1 MKTVY
6 TVAVVEYI
14 KKEMDMDTQTN
25 SKQRI
30 AEIGVSLMKEQGFDN
45 VSIMQICKAADI
57 TRTTFYYHF
66 NAKQDLIE
74 EYFKAGIVDQ
84 EDTFSQL
91 MQIDNDFDRY
101 IALYDMH
108 LRFLVEE
115 GVEFTRQLLKTNLDD
130 PTMFQQYILKDSWC
144 VPILTNCQKRKLIRT
159 DYSPEQLDTM
169 MASMALGIVSIWCS
183 TNGSFDLYETV
194 HTALNAFLRA

>member
-1 MKTVY
+1 MN
-6 TVAVVEYI
+6 
-14 KKEMDMDTQTN
+14 TQTN

-91 MQIDNDFDRY
+91 MQIDNDYDRY

-115 GVEFTRQLLKTNLDD
+115 GVEFTRQLIKANLDD